1 VGPGQGE
8 DRAEGELRRGVGV
21 VTSTDRAVE
30 QTCRELV
37 HEPGP
42 SGQGECDGCRSID
55 PHRAPR
61 PSGVQLARLIALAGL
76 TPAQALEI
84 GAGLLTAVTRLS
96 EPDTLGIDDEVVIGL
111 DGRVAL
117 GCASGGR
124 AARSSARRPSSAM
137 VEAVLAELVVA
148 VRRRTRPGDPLLVEL
163 ERAIALVSLADLP
176 VVART
181 LEDACAA
188 IDRDDI
194 RAELSALVR
203 AIAGHSGTTIVS
215 GAPPGAPS
223 AVAADR
229 GRAPER
235 RPSGRGRVV
244 IRRIGAWLL
253 SVAVLVTIVL
263 LEFAFLRDDIVTD
276 VDLLLDAGR
285 SESVPSVA
293 PEPEGLPVVAPAP
306 ATAGTVTA
314 VDLRALDRCTPG
326 AACSMRVLVR
336 LVPEAEPRTVTW
348 SIQIVDRCTGATA
361 TVPGGAIVIAPG
373 EEQATVVSPVPI
385 PHAASAVFAVTER
398 PAVAA
403 GPPVLVGSCPPTGP
417 VG

>member
-1 VGPGQGE
+1 
-8 DRAEGELRRGVGV
+8 
-21 VTSTDRAVE
+21 
-30 QTCRELV
+30 
-37 HEPGP
+37 
-42 SGQGECDGCRSID
+42 
-55 PHRAPR
+55 
-61 PSGVQLARLIALAGL
+61 VQLARLIALARL

-84 GAGLLTAVTRLS
+84 GAGLLTAVARLS
-96 EPDTLGIDDEVVIGL
+96 EPNTLGIDDVVVIGL

-124 AARSSARRPSSAM
+124 AAMSSARRASSAM
-137 VEAVLAELVVA
+137 VEAVLAELVIA
-148 VRRRTRPGDPLLVEL
+148 VRCRARPADPLLVEL
-163 ERAIALVSLADLP
+163 ERAIALVPLADLP

-188 IDRDDI
+188 IDRDGI

-215 GAPPGAPS
+215 GAPLGAAS
-223 AVAADR
+223 AVAAGR

-244 IRRIGAWLL
+244 MRRIGAWLL
-253 SVAVLVTIVL
+253 SVAVLVAIVL

-285 SESVPSVA
+285 SESVPSVV
-293 PEPEGLPVVAPAP
+293 PEPDGLPVVAPAP

-326 AACSMRVLVR
+326 AACSMRILVR
-336 LVPEAEPRTVTW
+336 LVPEAEPLTVTW
-348 SIQIVDRCTGATA
+348 SIRIVDRCTGATE
-361 TVPGGAIVIAPG
+361 TIPGGAIVIAPG

-403 GPPVLVGSCPPTGP
+403 GPPVLVGSCPPTGS